1 MAENTLRCAACGAEN
16 SFDNKFCGMCGR
28 SLLAV
33 AAPPDAGRAKPQ
45 PPTGERPGFP
55 RGEAP
60 VRSAHEGAGAA
71 PTRYTAPEPTPEES
85 VSSADELPVPAPAY
99 TGGAFR
105 IREVE
110 SDAPSRNLDY
120 LLEDD
125 EPKSHRGLFVGLTI
139 IALLLAGG
147 LGYLRFRNDGL
158 TGILGSIKPA
168 SRPANPETS
177 SSAESTAST
186 AAPNGPTNGDAGT
199 TSAAPPAVQAPA
211 GTPATATVTAPP
223 VTQSK
228 ALTEVRPKNPA
239 GSESEAAL
247 APTAAPKPEP
257 PPAAPRAE
265 AEAAPTPK
273 PAPPPKPAPKPVD
286 PVALGEKYIYGRGVP
301 QDCARGL
308 KAVRPAAD
316 QGNVS
321 AMITMGALYATGHCI
336 STDLPTAYRF
346 FALALR
352 KDPDNAALKQ
362 NVEMVWSKMTQSER
376 QQAIRLTQ

>member
-16 SFDNKFCGMCGR
+16 SFDNKFCGNCGR

-33 AAPPDAGRAKPQ
+33 PAPPDAGRAMPQ
-45 PPTGERPGFP
+45 PPRADRPGFT

-60 VRSAHEGAGAA
+60 VRSAPEGAGAA
-71 PTRYTAPEPTPEES
+71 PTRYTAPESTSDQATFP
-85 VSSADELPVPAPAY
+85 ADEPSVPAPAY
-99 TGGAFR
+99 TGGLFR

-110 SDAPSRNLDY
+110 NDQPSRNLDY

-125 EPKSHRGLFVGLTI
+125 EPKSYRGWFVGLTI

-168 SRPANPETS
+168 SRPANTEAS
-177 SSAESTAST
+177 SSTEST
-186 AAPNGPTNGDAGT
+186 AAPSAPTSGDSGT
-199 TSAAPPAVQAPA
+199 TSGAPPAGQAPA
-211 GTPATATVTAPP
+211 ASPATATVTAAP

-239 GSESEAAL
+239 GSDSEAAL
-247 APTAAPKPEP
+247 APPAAPKTEP
-257 PPAAPRAE
+257 APAAPRAE
-265 AEAAPTPK
+265 TQPAPTPK

-286 PVALGEKYIYGRGVP
+286 PVASGEKYIYGRGVP

-336 STDLPTAYRF
+336 SMDLPTAYRF